1 MKYTSYEIEEM
12 LFNKQI
18 RTYNRIM
25 DLINKDFDTMGEDR
39 LSILLRNCIDM
50 YGDIQSYNSK
60 LKTQEMYQVNYRK
73 KEKKNLTLKTY
84 SY

>member
-1 MKYTSYEIEEM
+1 MKYTSSEIEEI

-25 DLINKDFDTMGEDR
+25 DLINRDFDTMGEDR

-50 YGDIQSYNSK
+50 YGDIQSYNNN

>member
-50 YGDIQSYNSK
+50 YGDIQSYNNN

>member
-50 YGDIQSYNSK
+50 YGDIQSYNNN

-73 KEKKNLTLKTY
+73 KEKENLTSKTY

>member
-25 DLINKDFDTMGEDR
+25 DLINRDFDTMGEDR

-50 YGDIQSYNSK
+50 YGDIQSYNNNLKSK
-60 LKTQEMYQVNYRK
+60 EMFQVDYRK
-73 KEKKNLTLKTY
+73 KERPSQQLKTY
-84 SY
+84 NY

>member
-50 YGDIQSYNSK
+50 YGDIQSYNNN

-73 KEKKNLTLKTY
+73 KEKENLTSKTY
-84 SY
+84 S

>member
-1 MKYTSYEIEEM
+1 MKYTSSEIDDI

-18 RTYNRIM
+18 MTYNRIL

-50 YGDIQSYNSK
+50 YGDLQSFNNN
-60 LKTQEMYQVNYRK
+60 LKTKEMYQVNYRK
-73 KEKKNLTLKTY
+73 KEKENLTLKTY

>member
-1 MKYTSYEIEEM
+1 
-12 LFNKQI
+12 
-18 RTYNRIM
+18 M

-50 YGDIQSYNSK
+50 YGDIQSYNNN

-73 KEKKNLTLKTY
+73 KEKENLTSKTY

>member
-1 MKYTSYEIEEM
+1 MKYTSFEIEEM

-50 YGDIQSYNSK
+50 YGDIQSYNNN

>member
-1 MKYTSYEIEEM
+1 MKYTSTEIDEI

-18 RTYNRIM
+18 MTYNRIL
-25 DLINKDFDTMGEDR
+25 DLINRDFDTIGEDR

-50 YGDIQSYNSK
+50 YGDLQSFNNN
-60 LKTQEMYQVNYRK
+60 LKTKEMYQVNYRK
-73 KEKKNLTLKTY
+73 KEKENLTLKTY

>member
-1 MKYTSYEIEEM
+1 M

-50 YGDIQSYNSK
+50 YGDIQSYNNN

>member
-1 MKYTSYEIEEM
+1 MKYTSSEIDDI

-18 RTYNRIM
+18 MTYNRIL

-50 YGDIQSYNSK
+50 YGDLQSFNNN
-60 LKTQEMYQVNYRK
+60 LKTKEMYQVNYRK
-73 KEKKNLTLKTY
+73 KERPSQQLKTY

>member
-1 MKYTSYEIEEM
+1 
-12 LFNKQI
+12 
-18 RTYNRIM
+18 M

-50 YGDIQSYNSK
+50 YGDIQSYNNN

>member
-1 MKYTSYEIEEM
+1 M
-12 LFNKQI
+12 

-25 DLINKDFDTMGEDR
+25 DLINRDFDTMGEDR

-50 YGDIQSYNSK
+50 YGDLQLYNK
-60 LKTQEMYQVNYRK
+60 NLKTQEMYQVNYRK
-73 KEKKNLTLKTY
+73 KERPSQQLKTY

>member
-1 MKYTSYEIEEM
+1 
-12 LFNKQI
+12 
-18 RTYNRIM
+18 M

-50 YGDIQSYNSK
+50 YGDIQSYNNN

-73 KEKKNLTLKTY
+73 KEKENLKLKTY